1 MFRYLLS
8 GQADLIYS
16 LFCFKLRGI
25 LSFGAFTKVG
35 AWDEFKINFT
45 IRSDFIVFSIYVI

>member
-8 GQADLIYS
+8 GQAHLIYS
-16 LFCFKLRGI
+16 PFCFKLRGI